1 MTFRKYNF
9 DEFYLF
15 LKLDDSL
22 ITGED
27 IHEEKAQ
34 TF

>member
-15 LKLDDSL
+15 LKLEDSL
-22 ITGED
+22 ITGEIAHLGAD
-27 IHEEKAQ
+27 
-34 TF
+34 